1 SSSQSG
7 GDAQVDHSKS
17 THEVDGGKKKKTTT
31 TTSTHAINKSFI
43 NLYARPV
50 GIKCYRCQERV
61 NLAEGDKVHSESED
75 EGLIISPNAI
85 FKDDDDHS
93 EAFLGRQRQ
102 RKQPIHTWRKM
113 KRVIF
118 TRFLLVDY
126 EQMLY
131 SLYQNC
137 RQSSQT
143 VTEYAKEFTRLA
155 SCNQLS
161 ESNVQQVTRFNN
173 GLQYDIQVII
183 SLQTTRTIDEAIR
196 IALKAEQTL
205 KKQGIGSSMYKIK
218 MDTNQ
223 SSSSQSGGDAQV
235 DHSKSTHEV
244 DGGKKKTTTTTTS
257 THAVNKSFIN
267 LYARPVG

>member
-1 SSSQSG
+1 
-7 GDAQVDHSKS
+7 
-17 THEVDGGKKKKTTT
+17 
-31 TTSTHAINKSFI
+31 
-43 NLYARPV
+43 
-50 GIKCYRCQERV
+50 
-61 NLAEGDKVHSESED
+61 
-75 EGLIISPNAI
+75 
-85 FKDDDDHS
+85 
-93 EAFLGRQRQ
+93 
-102 RKQPIHTWRKM
+102 
-113 KRVIF
+113 
-118 TRFLLVDY
+118 RFLLVDY

-267 LYARPVG
+267 LYARPVGIKCYRCQEVSHTLNQCRATKRVNLAEGVLTNTKKSKVSQRHNIFQTRCKINQDVFNVIVNGGSSENIISRDIMTHLKLTLKKHPKP